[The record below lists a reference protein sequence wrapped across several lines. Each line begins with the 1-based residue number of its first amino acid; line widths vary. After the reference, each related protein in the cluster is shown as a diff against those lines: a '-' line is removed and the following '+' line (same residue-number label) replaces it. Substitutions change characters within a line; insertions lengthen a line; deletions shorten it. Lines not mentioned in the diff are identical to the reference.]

1 MSYLS
6 EAEFIY
12 KTEYTDDKLGD
23 HTKRDH
29 TLFAKL
35 AHKKGM
41 GGEDFRYPV
50 RYGNPQGISGL
61 FATAQANAAKSKGIQ
76 FAAEP
81 VLKYG
86 VIQIDGP
93 SLQRASGNKS
103 SFYDLVTMETDGVLE
118 EMGDRAAFDLY
129 RSGNGMRGQRLSAS
143 TNVITLTRADDVR
156 NFKVGMTVTA
166 DNSITGATPL
176 VGVTTVVSVDEDGAT
191 VTLASAS
198 AIGSFANSD
207 YLFAEGDPGTCVDG
221 LELLF
226 PLTAPVYGS
235 DTFRTQDRGK
245 DVRRLAGCRSSDTSA
260 YPEETIGL
268 LAVKIANNGKKAN
281 AAYINP
287 INHWAICKRLN
298 AKVEYEGGGE
308 SADMFF
314 QYVTVHTPA
323 GAIKVFSDADCPTDR
338 VFVGHTDWLF
348 YRYLGEELIHIIRD
362 DGKSALRQGAADGI
376 ESRLRMHANTIHP
389 LPGCWAIGQLA

>member
-1 MSYLS
+1 MSYLT

-12 KTEYTDDKLGD
+12 KSEYTDDKLGD

-29 TLFAKL
+29 TLFAKV
-35 AHKKGM
+35 AHRKGM

-50 RYGNPQGISGL
+50 RYGNPQGISGD
-61 FATAQANAAKSKGIQ
+61 FPTAQASAAKSKGIQ

-93 SLQRASGNKS
+93 SLQRAAGNKA

-129 RSGNGMRGQRLSAS
+129 RTGNGMRGRRASAS
-143 TNVITLTRADDVR
+143 TNVITLTVADDVR
-156 NFKVGMTVTA
+156 NFKVGMTVIA
-166 DNSITGATPL
+166 DDTITGASPRS
-176 VGVTTVVSVDEDGAT
+176 GSTTVAAVDEDGGT
-191 VTLASAS
+191 ITLASAAGINTFS
-198 AIGSFANSD
+198 DND
-207 YLFAEGDPGTCVDG
+207 YLFAAGDPGTCVDG
-221 LELLF
+221 LQLLF
-226 PLTAPVYGS
+226 PLTAPVFGS
-235 DTFRTQDRGK
+235 DSFRGQDRGK
-245 DVRRLAGCRSSDTSA
+245 DVRRLAGCRSTDTSS

-268 LAVKIANNGKKAN
+268 LAVQIANNGKKAN
-281 AAYINP
+281 AAFVNP
-287 INHWAICKRLN
+287 IVHWAICKRLN
-298 AKVEYEGGGE
+298 AKVEYDGGGGE
-308 SADMFF
+308 AEMFF
-314 QYVTVHTPA
+314 QFVTVHTPA
-323 GAIKVFSDADCPTDR
+323 GAIKVYSDPDCPTNL

-362 DGKSALRQGAADGI
+362 DAKTALRQAAADGI

-389 LPGCWAIGQLA
+389 LPGCWAIGQIA